1 MSSAL
6 VVYGSTTGNTEKVA
20 EMINDVLADKGWDT
34 VLKDVSE
41 TEAAE
46 LAMDFDLLLLGSSTW
61 GDEDIE
67 IQEDFAEFHE
77 KMDSVKLNGKK
88 VAVFG
93 CGDSSY
99 THFCGA
105 VDVIQGKS
113 AEMGGVIVCESLK
126 IDGDPEDAEDDI
138 LDWAAEVVKQ
148 AH

>member
-67 IQEDFAEFHE
+67 IQEDFAEFYE

-105 VDVIQGKS
+105 VDVIQEKS
-113 AEMGGVIVCESLK
+113 AEMGGVIICDSLK
-126 IDGDPEDAEDDI
+126 IDGDYDDAEDDI
-138 LDWAAEVVKQ
+138 LEWAEEVAQ
-148 AH
+148 RSH